1 MEQGVVTEIQ
11 ALAQKC
17 VEPRTFIAQDG
28 TQLVFV
34 DGEMVKEIPRQ
45 TRADLAFTKVE
56 TLASLVTLAGGL
68 RGAEAGQPI
77 DYFVRIDAPSLVSVI
92 DATEPT
98 KHQIVIQA
106 SAKCPEAG
114 VLRGFVSLDQTLIE
128 LRESFVQ
135 TPDVEQLSEIISTV
149 KIEDLAELVDNG
161 MSREVSVKSRVT
173 SGKKGDSTVVNLT
186 LIPIRTFYEVE
197 PVPSQ
202 FTMRWKREGEKDV
215 KIRLIEQLSHEWR
228 YKQMQVIAEF
238 LNSQDSLAGIP
249 VLV

>member
-11 ALAQKC
+11 EIAQRA
-17 VEPRTFIAQDG
+17 VEPRTFTAQDG

-34 DGEMVKEIPRQ
+34 DGELVKEIPRPY
-45 TRADLAFTKVE
+45 RADLAFVKVE
-56 TLASLVTLAGGL
+56 TLGSLVKLIPPAMEGHL
-68 RGAEAGQPI
+68 SPYI
-77 DYFVRIDAPSLVSVI
+77 VRIDSPRLVSVV
-92 DATEPT
+92 DVTEPT
-98 KHQIVIQA
+98 KHQTIIQA
-106 SAKCPEAG
+106 GAQCPEAG
-114 VLRGFVSLDQTLIE
+114 VLKGFVSLDQTLIE
-128 LRESFVQ
+128 LRECFVQ

-161 MSREVSVKSRVT
+161 LSREVSVKSRVT
-173 SGKKGDSTVVNLT
+173 SGKKGDSTIVNLT
-186 LIPIRTFYEVE
+186 LIPIRTFYEVA

-238 LNSQDSLAGIP
+238 LNQQDSLAGIA

>member
-1 MEQGVVTEIQ
+1 MDGEVVQNIADLTR
-11 ALAQKC
+11 AAMTPLSL
-17 VEPRTFIAQDG
+17 RTQDG
-28 TQLVFV
+28 R
-34 DGEMVKEIPRQ
+34 EMVFINGTLQEVIPRQ
-45 TRADLAFTKVE
+45 TRTDLAFIKVE
-56 TLASLVTLAGGL
+56 TLDSMVKLVPPTMEGHLS
-68 RGAEAGQPI
+68 PYI
-77 DYFVRIDAPSLVSVI
+77 VRIDSPRLVSVVDI
-92 DATEPT
+92 SEPT
-98 KHQIVIQA
+98 KHQTIIQA
-106 SAKCPEAG
+106 GAQCPDAG
-114 VLRGFVSLDQTLIE
+114 VLKGFVSLDQTLIE
-128 LRESFVQ
+128 LRECFVQ

-161 MSREVSVKSRVT
+161 LSREVSVKSRVT